1 MKSDL
6 PSLMQARNLDAL
18 LILGDALHNSSMV
31 YFTGVA
37 HVTDAALVV
46 KRGQAPLLFCHNMER
61 DEAATTGLKT
71 RSITDY
77 NYMGI
82 YEKSGKDP
90 LRAGA
95 RLYQLMLTDAGLTSG
110 KVAVY
115 GQRDAGET
123 FGLLSGLQELMPN
136 IEFVGEYADS
146 VLLQARATKDPA
158 EIERLRHTLRQTT
171 EVVAQVADHLSRL
184 KAKDGLLVDSDGRPF
199 TVAKVKSMINLWLAE
214 RGLDNPHGTIF
225 APGAEGGVPHS
236 MGSPD
241 APIRLGEPVVFD
253 IFPVEEGGGYFA
265 DFTRTWCFGHA
276 SEPAQKL
283 YDDVRFVYETIMS
296 ELRLDTLCSDYQNR
310 TCELFEQRGHPTV
323 RQDPTTKN
331 GYVHGLAH
339 GLGLDVHERPN
350 FGRNATAED
359 LLRAGSVV
367 TIEPGLY
374 YPERGLGMRI
384 EDAVYMRPDGKAE
397 ILAPYPLDLVIPLK
411 S

>member
-6 PSLMQARNLDAL
+6 PALMKARNLDAL
-18 LILGDALHNSSMV
+18 LVLGDALHNSAMT

-37 HVTDAALVV
+37 HVTEAALVV
-46 KRGQAPLLFCHNMER
+46 KRGQDPLLFYHNMER
-61 DEAATTGLKT
+61 DEAASTGLKT

-77 NYMGI
+77 NYADI
-82 YEKSGKDP
+82 YEKSGKESV
-90 LRAGA
+90 RTMS
-95 RLYQLMLTDAGLTSG
+95 RLFQLMLKDAGLDSG
-110 KVAVY
+110 RVAVY

-136 IEFVGEYADS
+136 IEFVGEYGDS

-158 EIERLRHTLRQTT
+158 EIERLRRIQQQTV
-171 EVVAQVADHLSRL
+171 EVVGQVADHLSRL
-184 KAKDGLLVDSDGRPF
+184 TAKDGLLVGKDGQPY
-199 TVAKVKSMINLWLAE
+199 TVGQVKTQINLWLAE
-214 RGLDNPHGTIF
+214 RGLDNPHGIIF

-236 MGSPD
+236 LGSTN
-241 APIRLGEPVVFD
+241 APLRLGEPIVFD
-253 IFPVEEGGGYFA
+253 IFPVEAGGGYFA

-276 SEPAQKL
+276 TDEALKL
-283 YDDVRFVYETIMS
+283 YEDVRHVYDTIMA
-296 ELRLDTLCSDYQNR
+296 ELKIDTLCSTYQDR

-323 RQDPTTKN
+323 RQDPKTKV
-331 GYVHGLAH
+331 GYVHSLAH
-339 GLGLDVHERPN
+339 GLGLDVHERPT

-359 LLRAGSVV
+359 ILRAGSVV

-384 EDAVYMRPDGKAE
+384 EDAVYMRPDGKVE